1 MFTSNQLR
9 LAKQLKQAGL
19 PWEPRIG
26 QYAWD
31 PQRTIRPKS
40 PFQDRVY
47 FFLNFPC
54 FVEYFGSLETLKSAM
69 IWLPTMEQAT
79 EIANHKISSHKI
91 SSHGISSHGIS
102 SHGISSYGI
111 SSYRIARQKIGQAIS
126 AGIGDGQ
133 ELDCM
138 YELLITEFSLSK

>member
-91 SSHGISSHGIS
+91 SSHKISSH
-102 SHGISSYGI
+102 GI

>member
-91 SSHGISSHGIS
+91 SSHGISS
-102 SHGISSYGI
+102 
-111 SSYRIARQKIGQAIS
+111 YRIARQKIGQAIS

>member
-91 SSHGISSHGIS
+91 SS
-102 SHGISSYGI
+102 
-111 SSYRIARQKIGQAIS
+111 YRIARQKIGQAIS